1 MSFRSKLDL
10 NGAASTG
17 RFFSSIGRCHDI
29 ESSYAV
35 APFTLGPLLFS
46 THFGQLAVIFLWLAG
61 SIFHI
66 CWNGNFEI
74 WSSNPCGV
82 IPVGHAVWDPNFPA
96 SAGGLDADT
105 FIRAYSGLYNILYTI
120 GFRTSN
126 ELIQFTIALELLAM
140 VALSLSCIHAML
152 TNQLVD
158 WLGWYSIAGP
168 KGISNASGPVS
179 VYKAGM
185 ASLYSISAILLG
197 NSLRLTH
204 HTASL
209 LGFGSVAWAGHL
221 VHCAIPASRGLP
233 PAFNYYNSLGSTSGL
248 YGASQLSM
256 TLDSENHIFGSQT
269 GAGTSLLTFLSG
281 LKPDTSSLY
290 LTDIAHHHIALGVLL
305 IWSSSLYSSMYKAFS
320 HRIREANVGTSFGLT
335 GYFSYMNSS
344 VHLQLSVCLLALS
357 MVTNWVACL
366 VVSVPSYAYSSF
378 DFATVSACFIHHS
391 WIASFLVMGAFA
403 HLSIFYVRDFVYSG
417 EGSLGQCVLSR
428 LILHKAPLISH
439 LSWASLWL
447 GFHTLALFIHND
459 VLSAFGDPK
468 SRILVEPIFE
478 HSKLALGSSS
488 KLSAVLSLV
497 LVDKPFGTVGSSL
510 FSSDLLLSH
519 AVALGLHTTVLI
531 LLKGTLDGPGSRLF
545 PDKAVFGYAFPCD
558 GPGRGGT
565 CDISS
570 WDAFYLAAFWMLN
583 TNSWLI
589 FGFHWKVLSL
599 ASSTASISDLMVT
612 STKKLSAYNDSS
624 QTLNGWFRDYLWF
637 NSGSLIRGYDP
648 SGSNDLAVWA
658 WIFLGAH
665 LLWAT
670 SFMFLI
676 SWRGYW
682 QELIEIIAYMQQNT
696 PLLNDVWSSSFYSP
710 VALSIVQARFVGLVH
725 FATGLIVTY
734 AAFVLGSTT

>member
-1 MSFRSKLDL
+1 M
-10 NGAASTG
+10 A
-17 RFFSSIGRCHDI
+17 
-29 ESSYAV
+29 
-35 APFTLGPLLFS
+35 
-46 THFGQLAVIFLWLAG
+46 
-61 SIFHI
+61 
-66 CWNGNFEI
+66 
-74 WSSNPCGV
+74 
-82 IPVGHAVWDPNFPA
+82 HAVWDPNFPA
-96 SAGGLDADT
+96 SSGSLDADT
-105 FIRAYSGLYNILYTI
+105 FTRAYSGLYNILYTI
-120 GFRTSN
+120 GFRESN
-126 ELIQFTIALELLAM
+126 ELIQFTIGLELLAM

-152 TNQLVD
+152 SNQLVE

-168 KGISNASGPVS
+168 KGYAKEQGPVS
-179 VYKAGM
+179 LYKTGM
-185 ASLYSISAILLG
+185 STLYSISSILLG

-209 LGFGSVAWAGHL
+209 MGFGSVAWAGHI

-233 PAFNYYNSLGSTSGL
+233 PAFDYYNSLGSTVGL
-248 YGASQLSM
+248 YGGSQLSM
-256 TLDSENHIFGSQT
+256 TLDSENHVFGSQT

-281 LKPDTSSLY
+281 FKSDTSSLF
-290 LTDIAHHHIALGVLL
+290 LSDIAHHHLALGVLL
-305 IWSSSLYSSMYKAFS
+305 IWTSSLYSSMYKAFS
-320 HRIREANVGTSFGLT
+320 HRIREANIGNSFGLT

-344 VHLQLSVCLLALS
+344 LHLQLSVALLSLAVVVS
-357 MVTNWVACL
+357 WVANL
-366 VVSVPSYAYSSF
+366 VVAVPSYVYSSL
-378 DFATVSACFIHHS
+378 DFAAVSACYIHHT
-391 WIASFLVMGAFA
+391 WISSFLLMGAFA

-478 HSKLALGSSS
+478 HSKLALGSES
-488 KLSAVLSLV
+488 KLSAVLSLC
-497 LVDKPFGTVGSSL
+497 LTDKPFGNIGSSL
-510 FSSDLLLSH
+510 FSSDLLLAH

-589 FGFHWKVLSL
+589 FGFHWKVISL
-599 ASSTASISDLMVT
+599 ASSSASISDLLVT
-612 STKKLSAYNDSS
+612 STKKLSGYNDSS

-658 WIFLGAH
+658 WTFLAAH

-696 PLLNDVWSSSFYSP
+696 PLLNDVWNSSFYSP

-725 FATGLIVTY
+725 FAAGLIVTY

>member
-1 MSFRSKLDL
+1 MLDF
-10 NGAASTG
+10 NGASSTG

-29 ESSYAV
+29 ESSYGV
-35 APFTLGPLLFS
+35 APFTIGPLLLS

-61 SIFHI
+61 SLFHI
-66 CWNGNFEI
+66 CWHGNFEI

-82 IPVGHAVWDPNFPA
+82 IPVAHAVWDPNFP
-96 SAGGLDADT
+96 SVNGTLDTDT
-105 FIRAYSGLYNILYTI
+105 FTRSYSGLYNILYTI
-120 GFRTSN
+120 GFRNSN
-126 ELIQFTIALELLAM
+126 ELIQSTIALEIIAM
-140 VALSLSCIHAML
+140 ISLSLSCIHAML
-152 TNQLVD
+152 NNQLVE
-158 WLGWYSIAGP
+158 WLGWYSVSGP
-168 KGISNASGPVS
+168 KGYKPTNTVS
-179 VYKAGM
+179 IYKTGM
-185 ASLYSISAILLG
+185 SMLYSISSILLG

-209 LGFGSVAWAGHL
+209 LGFGSIAWAGHI
-221 VHCAIPASRGLP
+221 VHCAIPASRGLSP
-233 PAFNYYNSLGSTSGL
+233 TFNYYNLFGASEGLYSSNQISTS
-248 YGASQLSM
+248 
-256 TLDSENHIFGSQT
+256 LDAENHIFGSNI
-269 GAGTSLLTFLSG
+269 GAGSSLLTFLSSF
-281 LKPDTSSLY
+281 KTDSSSLF
-290 LTDIAHHHIALGVLL
+290 LSDIAHHHLALGALL
-305 IWSSSLYSSMYKAFS
+305 IWSASLYSSMYKAFS
-320 HRIREANVGTSFGLT
+320 HRIREANIGNSFGLT

-344 VHLQLSVCLLALS
+344 LHLQLSVALLVLGIIVS
-357 MVTNWVACL
+357 WVASL
-366 VVSVPSYAYSSF
+366 VVTVPSYAYSSL
-378 DFATVSACFIHHS
+378 DFAAVSACFVHHS
-391 WIASFLVMGAFA
+391 WIAAFLLMGAFA

-417 EGSLGQCVLSR
+417 EGSLGQCILSR
-428 LILHKAPLISH
+428 LLLHKAAIISH

-478 HSKLALGSSS
+478 HSKLILGSES
-488 KLSAVLSLV
+488 KLSAIISTIS
-497 LVDKPFGTVGSSL
+497 VDKPFSSLGSSL

-519 AVALGLHTTVLI
+519 AVSLGLHTTLLI
-531 LLKGTLDGPGSRLF
+531 LVKGALDGPGSRLF
-545 PDKAVFGYAFPCD
+545 PDKSVFGYAFPCD

-583 TNSWLI
+583 TNSWLL
-589 FGFHWKVLSL
+589 FGFHWKVISL
-599 ASSTASISDLMVT
+599 ASGSSSLSDLMIT

-648 SGSNDLAVWA
+648 SGSNDLSVWA
-658 WIFLGAH
+658 WIFLAAH

-696 PLLNDVWSSSFYSP
+696 PILNDIWSSSFYSP

-725 FATGLIVTY
+725 FAAGLIVTY